1 MSEPIM
7 KLQLIARSEMALA
20 QINARRAASR
30 SALFSVALVFLL
42 LGLAMMTLAAYYALE
57 SRLGAPMAAFTVSI
71 IDTVIGIIFILIARR
86 AGPSVNEEKLARE
99 IRDMAYAEL
108 GNDIEKVKSELNQIT
123 SDVKRI
129 RSGFTSFTSGAAS
142 SLGPIVSMLIK
153 VAKRD

>member
-1 MSEPIM
+1 MSDPMM

-20 QINARRAASR
+20 QINTRRVASR

-42 LGLAMMTLAAYYALE
+42 LGLAMMTMALYFALE
-57 SRLGAPMAAFTVSI
+57 PRLGAPLAAFTVSM
-71 IDTVIGIIFILIARR
+71 IDTVIGIIFILKARN
-86 AGPSVNEEKLARE
+86 AGPSENEEKLARE

-108 GNDIEKVKSELNQIT
+108 GNDIDKVKSEFNQIT

-129 RSGFTSFTSGAAS
+129 RSSFTSITSGAVG
-142 SLGPIVSMLIK
+142 SLGPIISMLIK

>member
-20 QINARRAASR
+20 QINARRVASR

-42 LGLAMMTLAAYYALE
+42 LGLAMMTLAVYYALE
-57 SRLGAPMAAFTVSI
+57 PRLGAPLAAFTVSM
-71 IDTVIGIIFILIARR
+71 IDTVIGIVFILIARR
-86 AGPSVNEEKLARE
+86 AGPSENEEKLARE

-108 GNDIEKVKSELNQIT
+108 GNDIEKVKSELDQMT

-129 RSGFTSFTSGAAS
+129 RSSFTSFTSGAAG
-142 SLGPIVSMLIK
+142 SLGPIVSMLIN
-153 VAKRD
+153 VAKRN

>member
-20 QINARRAASR
+20 QINARRVVSR

-108 GNDIEKVKSELNQIT
+108 GNDIDKFKNELNQIT
-123 SDVKRI
+123 NDIKGI
-129 RSGFTSFTSGAAS
+129 RSTFTSFTGGAAS
-142 SLGPIVSMLIK
+142 SLGPIISMLIK
-153 VAKRD
+153 MAKNR